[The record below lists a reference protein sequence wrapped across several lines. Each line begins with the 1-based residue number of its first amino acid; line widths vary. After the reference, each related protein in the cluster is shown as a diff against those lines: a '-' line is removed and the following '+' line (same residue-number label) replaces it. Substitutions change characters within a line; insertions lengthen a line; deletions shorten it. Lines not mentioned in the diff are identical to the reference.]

1 MDRGFQRKRI
11 VLCLNFLLV
20 LTTFGL
26 FVGGSNRVGTTLY
39 LNDREVAAVEPQC
52 ASCFTPKNRTFSL
65 FSILKNKTTKTK
77 KKKMKKRILGFIF

>member
-39 LNDREVAAVEPQC
+39 LNDREVAAVEPQ
-52 ASCFTPKNRTFSL
+52 
-65 FSILKNKTTKTK
+65 
-77 KKKMKKRILGFIF
+77 

>member
-52 ASCFTPKNRTFSL
+52 ASCFTPKNIMNQAISHEMHHL
-65 FSILKNKTTKTK
+65 QIYAIDHL
-77 KKKMKKRILGFIF
+77 